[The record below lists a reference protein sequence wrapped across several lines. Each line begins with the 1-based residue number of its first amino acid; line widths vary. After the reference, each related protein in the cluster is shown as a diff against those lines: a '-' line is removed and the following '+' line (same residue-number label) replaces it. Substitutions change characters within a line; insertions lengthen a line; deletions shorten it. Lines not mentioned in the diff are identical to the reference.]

1 MSVFLKN
8 IPHSLAIPL
17 QPLNQYSKEMKRI
30 LTIIWAITFSGAA
43 LSAQN
48 NVDTIKVNRNE
59 SDTLVIIL
67 KEKQSIDRQAKKE
80 QRLAEKEQKPAYMIN
95 VGHNRG
101 YRADIELSWANKSA
115 WGITSSHGFSFG
127 NGLYVGGGAGFGA
140 ELTKNTAASVADD
153 VIDPEY
159 SYAPESNWN
168 ASYFVPVFVDI
179 KYSFSKTLAAP
190 FVSLKGGAIADI
202 TNKGIRTFANPAV
215 GLDIARFSLK
225 VGYEYQLGFWGHLDG
240 KHMHNIKLGVAYTF

>member
-1 MSVFLKN
+1 
-8 IPHSLAIPL
+8 
-17 QPLNQYSKEMKRI
+17 MKRI
-30 LTIIWAITFSGAA
+30 LTIICAIAFSGAA

-48 NVDTIKVNRNE
+48 DTINVSRNGT
-59 SDTLVIIL
+59 DTLVIIV
-67 KEKQSIDRQAKKE
+67 KEKKSVDRQAKKE
-80 QRLAEKEQKPAYMIN
+80 QRLAEKAQKPAYMIN
-95 VGHNRG
+95 VGYNRG
-101 YRADIELSWANKSA
+101 YRADIELSWANKTI

-140 ELTKNTAASVADD
+140 ELSKNTAAMANVADE

-159 SYAPESNWN
+159 SYTPQSNWN
-168 ASYFVPVFVDI
+168 ASYFVPVFADI
-179 KYSFSKTLAAP
+179 KYSFTKTQVAP
-190 FVSLKGGAIADI
+190 FVSMKGGAIADI

-240 KHMHNIKLGVAYTF
+240 KHMHNVKLGVAYTF

>member
-1 MSVFLKN
+1 
-8 IPHSLAIPL
+8 
-17 QPLNQYSKEMKRI
+17 MKRI
-30 LTIIWAITFSGAA
+30 VTIICAIALSGTA

-48 NVDTIKVNRNE
+48 NADTIRVNRNE
-59 SDTLVIIL
+59 SDTLVIIV

-80 QRLAEKEQKPAYMIN
+80 QRLAEKAKKPAYMVN
-95 VGHNRG
+95 VGYNRG
-101 YRADIELSWANKSA
+101 YRADIELSWADKSV

-127 NGLYVGGGAGFGA
+127 NGLYVGSGAGFGA
-140 ELTKNTAASVADD
+140 EMSQKALRNRTADEV
-153 VIDPEY
+153 VDPEY
-159 SYAPESNWN
+159 SYTPESNWN
-168 ASYFVPVFVDI
+168 ASYFVPVFADI
-179 KYSFSKTLAAP
+179 KYSFKQTLATP

-240 KHMHNIKLGVAYTF
+240 KHMHNVKLGLAYTF